1 MVVGGLDFSINDL
14 LSIKDNGA
22 MIHKT
27 PQSHRF
33 SALLQYDLGCQGGN
47 VIEKLLSIP
56 RVESPVGQDHE
67 KPKKDRS

>member
-1 MVVGGLDFSINDL
+1 
-14 LSIKDNGA
+14 